1 MFGYVKKVLHIC
13 TNKIINLDMKK
24 LTASILL
31 VVVSSSF
38 ALVSAQ
44 NRGNDTIKTGN
55 IEEVV
60 FVQPVT
66 GRLKVRDE
74 VTTAQQIISNQQLKV
89 ANNPNAI
96 SAIAGK
102 ASGVRVNQTNNSVN
116 SSQSIVI
123 RTPTTI
129 SGSQEALVVID
140 NVISSAAVLS
150 QLPPDMI
157 ESVNIIKGAG
167 GAAIYGSQGVNG
179 VVVVTT
185 KRGTASGGLR
195 VTLNSSIDFES
206 IAFLPKRQRTYGQG
220 WFGDKVHVENGAW
233 GPAFNDPAF
242 AGTMQP
248 YGIPLYDFNGD
259 GIINVNPDSSVPAGD
274 EGGAIQS
281 PFAPYGKDNVRDFF
295 QNGTILQNTLSIS
308 SGNSNGYFGMT
319 LGSLEKEF
327 VVAGDKLS
335 RYSALIKGGAKINKW
350 SFDGQVNF
358 IRNKTTQADAT
369 IYHDL
374 LQSSSDIPIE
384 KFKDYA
390 DRGYAWSIYY
400 TSPYYRQKHVRSN
413 SLRNYFNVIGSA
425 GYAFNDHISLTYRGN
440 MNYTNLESSSYNDG
454 YVADPIYDGIVSD
467 VQSNYFQSNAN
478 QQNYYGDLTFNANYD
493 IATDLNLDLTL
504 GHNYQDYRTTNSQ
517 AGGTGLLIAGLYT
530 IPNLSSPAQ
539 PNTLNN
545 RRFHT
550 NIHAFIG
557 NLDLSYRKF
566 LFFNA
571 AGRYEMNSS
580 LKELSVNNDFS
591 YFFPSASLSFVPTKA
606 FDFGGNVLNYMK
618 ITGAIERTGGI
629 SAISN
634 YQLDPIASVGAG
646 YPYLGSGYISYNPQT
661 TYTDQRLNPE
671 FTTKAEI
678 GLSFGLFKDRITFD
692 GAIFQSKT
700 KDLITLQQ
708 TSATSGLGGQ
718 WKNIGDMEGKGIE
731 MNINFVPVK
740 TSNVRWD
747 IGANFT
753 SSYSMITRLADG
765 AKEIALLSNSYS
777 GIFAVE
783 GERFPVLKGTT
794 YVRDSE
800 GRIVVDAN
808 TGLPQVNSQL
818 QVLGR
823 TTPKYILGLTTSLR
837 VKGFTLSA
845 TADYRTGHKFFS
857 GTKNSLAFSGQL
869 EESAAFDRT
878 QPYIIPNSVYMQNGA
893 YVANT
898 SVPIYATT
906 YNNPN
911 NSNYNPTYGLS
922 EYYGGASYNSV
933 GENFILDATA
943 FKIREIGLS
952 YTFSKEL
959 LGQSKI
965 NELTIG
971 IQARNPFTKFAKEN
985 RNYDDP
991 ETGFEGN
998 GAYSG
1003 YISSSAVQY
1012 PNLRTFGGNLTVTF

>member
-1 MFGYVKKVLHIC
+1 
-13 TNKIINLDMKK
+13 MKK
-24 LTASILL
+24 LTASVLL
-31 VVVSSSF
+31 VVVSSSL
-38 ALVSAQ
+38 ALVNAQ
-44 NRGNDTIKTGN
+44 TGRRDTIKTTD

-102 ASGVRVNQTNNSVN
+102 ASGVRINQTNNSVN

-140 NVISSAAVLS
+140 NVISSAAVLA

-185 KRGTASGGLR
+185 KRGTAGGGLR
-195 VTLNSSIDFES
+195 INFNSAVDFES
-206 IAFLPKRQRTYGQG
+206 IAFLPKRQRLYGQG
-220 WFGDKVHVENGAW
+220 WYGDKIHVENGAW
-233 GPAFNDPAF
+233 GPAFTNPAF
-242 AGTMQP
+242 AGTVQP
-248 YGIPLYDFNGD
+248 YGVPLYDFDGD
-259 GIINVNPDSSVPAGD
+259 GEIIVNANNSAASPDNPA
-274 EGGAIQS
+274 AIQS
-281 PFAPYGKDNVRDFF
+281 NFAPYGKDNVRDFF
-295 QNGTILQNTLSIS
+295 QNGTIFQNTLSIS
-308 SGNSNGYFGMT
+308 SGNNNGYFGLT

-327 VVAGDKLS
+327 VVADDKLS
-335 RYSALIKGGAKINKW
+335 RYSALIKGGVKVNKW

-374 LQSSSDIPIE
+374 LQSASDIPIE
-384 KFKDYA
+384 RFRDYPDNA
-390 DRGYAWSIYY
+390 YAWTIFY

-425 GYAFNDHISLTYRGN
+425 GYKFDEHLSLTYRGN
-440 MNYTNLESSSYNDG
+440 MNFTNVESNSYNDG
-454 YVADPIYDGIVSD
+454 YVNFNTFTDDGLIAGANI
-467 VQSNYFQSNAN
+467 QSSYFQSNAN

-530 IPNLSSPAQ
+530 ISNLSSPAQ
-539 PNTLNN
+539 PSTLNN
-545 RRFHT
+545 RRFHS
-550 NIHAFIG
+550 NIHAFLG
-557 NLDLSYRKF
+557 NLDLSYKKY

-571 AGRYEMNSS
+571 SGRYEMNSS
-580 LKELSVNNDFS
+580 LKALTVDNDFS
-591 YFFPSASLSFVPTKA
+591 YFFPSASLSFIPTKA
-606 FDFGGNVLNYMK
+606 FNFGGNVLNYLK
-618 ITGAIERTGGI
+618 VTGALERTGGI
-629 SAISN
+629 SAIGN
-634 YQLDPIASVGAG
+634 YQLDPIAVIGAG
-646 YPYLGSGYISYNPQT
+646 YPYQGSGYISYNPQT

-692 GAIFQSKT
+692 GSIFQSKT

-708 TSATSGLGGQ
+708 TSTTSGLGGQ
-718 WKNIGDMEGKGIE
+718 WRNVGDMEGKGIE
-731 MNINFVPVK
+731 MNINFVPIK
-740 TSNVRWD
+740 TSSIRWD

-753 SSYSMITRLADG
+753 SAYSTVTRLADG

-777 GIFAVE
+777 GVFAVE

-794 YVRDSE
+794 YVRDDQ
-800 GRIVVDAN
+800 GRIVVNAT
-808 TGLPQVNSQL
+808 TGLPQINSQL

-823 TTPKYILGLTTSLR
+823 TTPKYILGFTTALK

-857 GTKNSLAFSGQL
+857 GTKNSLAFSGHL
-869 EESAAFDRT
+869 EESAEMDRT
-878 QPYIIPNSVYMQNGA
+878 KAYVIPNSVYTQNGA

-906 YNNPN
+906 FNNPN
-911 NSNYNPTYGLS
+911 NANYNPTLALS
-922 EYYGGASYNSV
+922 EYYGGASYNTV
-933 GENFILDATA
+933 GENFVLDATA
-943 FKIREIGLS
+943 FKIREIGLA

-959 LGQSKI
+959 LGESKI

-971 IQARNPFTKFAKEN
+971 VQARNPFTKFAKEN

-1012 PNLRTFGGNLTVTF
+1012 PNLRTFGGSVTVTF

>member
-1 MFGYVKKVLHIC
+1 
-13 TNKIINLDMKK
+13 MKK
-24 LTASILL
+24 LTASVLL
-31 VVVSSSF
+31 VVVSASF
-38 ALVSAQ
+38 ALVDAQ
-44 NRGNDTIKTGN
+44 NRRNDTIKTAN

-102 ASGVRVNQTNNSVN
+102 ASGVRVNQTNTSVN

-123 RTPTTI
+123 RNPTTI
-129 SGSQEALVVID
+129 SGNVEALVVID

-150 QLPPDMI
+150 QIPPDAI

-185 KRGTASGGLR
+185 KRGTAGGGLR
-195 VTLNSSIDFES
+195 INFNSSADFES
-206 IAFLPKRQRTYGQG
+206 VAFLPKRQRLYGQG
-220 WFGDKVHVENGAW
+220 WYGDKIHVENGAW
-233 GPAFNDPAF
+233 GPAFSDPKW
-242 AGTMQP
+242 AGTVQP
-248 YGIPLYDFNGD
+248 YGVPLYDFDGVD
-259 GIINVNPDSSVPAGD
+259 GIVINPDGSEPTGD
-274 EGGAIQS
+274 EGASIQS
-281 PFAPYGKDNVRDFF
+281 TFAPYGKDNVREFF
-295 QNGTILQNTLSIS
+295 QTGAVYQNTLSVS
-308 SGNSNGYFGMT
+308 TGNANGYFGAT
-319 LGSLEKEF
+319 LGSLEREF
-327 VVAGDKLS
+327 IVAGDKLS
-335 RYSALIKGGAKINKW
+335 RYSALIKGGAKVNKW

-358 IRNKTTQADAT
+358 IRTKTTQADAT

-374 LQSSSDIPIE
+374 LQSAADIPIN

-390 DRGYAWSIYY
+390 DNGYGWNMYY
-400 TSPYYRQKHVRSN
+400 TSPYYRQKHIREN
-413 SLRNYFNVIGSA
+413 TLRNYFNVIGSV
-425 GYAFNDHISLTYRGN
+425 GYKFNDHINVTYRGN
-440 MNYTNLESSSYNDG
+440 MNYTTIEGRNYNDG
-454 YVADPIYDGIVSD
+454 YKVPLIFKTQNILADMQSSYS
-467 VQSNYFQSNAN
+467 QSNQNI
-478 QQNYYGDLTFNANYD
+478 QNYYGDLTFNANYD

-517 AGGTGLLIAGLYT
+517 AGGTGLLIPGLYT
-530 IPNLSSPAQ
+530 VANLSSPTQ
-539 PNTLNN
+539 PSQLNN
-545 RRFHT
+545 NKYHT

-557 NLDLSYRKF
+557 NLDLSYKKF

-580 LKELSVNNDFS
+580 LKELSVDNDYS

-606 FDFGGNVLNYMK
+606 FDFGGNVLNYLK
-618 ITGAIERTGGI
+618 ITGALERTGGI

-634 YQLDPIASVGAG
+634 YQLDPIANVAPG
-646 YPYLGSGYISYNPQT
+646 YPYNGSGYISYVPQG

-700 KDLITLQQ
+700 NDLITLQQ
-708 TSATSGLGGQ
+708 SSATSGLASGV
-718 WKNIGDMEGKGIE
+718 WKNVGDLKGKGIE

-740 TSNVRWD
+740 TSTIRWD
-747 IGANFT
+747 IGGNFT
-753 SSYSMITRLADG
+753 SAETRVTRLANG

-777 GIFAVE
+777 GVYAVE
-783 GERFPVLKGTT
+783 GESLTVIRGTT
-794 YVRDSE
+794 YVRDDQ
-800 GRIVVDAN
+800 GRIVVNAT

-823 TTPKYILGLTTSLR
+823 TTPKYILGLTTSLK

-845 TADYRTGHKFFS
+845 TADYRTGHQFFS

-869 EESAAFDRT
+869 EESADFDRT
-878 QPYIIPNSVYMQNGA
+878 KPYVIPNSVYMQGGA

-898 SVPIYATT
+898 NVPIYATT
-906 YNNPN
+906 LNNTAN
-911 NSNYNPTYGLS
+911 ANYNPVFALS
-922 EYYGGASYNSV
+922 EYYGGAAYNQV
-933 GENFILDATA
+933 GENFVVDASA
-943 FKIREIGLS
+943 FKLREVALS
-952 YTFSKEL
+952 YTFSKDL

-971 IQARNPFTKFAKEN
+971 VQARNIFTKFAKSN

-991 ETGFEGN
+991 ESSYGGDVRY
-998 GAYSG
+998 AG
-1003 YISSSAVQY
+1003 YIGSAANQY
-1012 PNLRTFGGNLTVTF
+1012 PNIKSYGASLSVTF

>member
-1 MFGYVKKVLHIC
+1 
-13 TNKIINLDMKK
+13 MKK
-24 LTASILL
+24 LTASVLL
-31 VVVSSSF
+31 VVVSSSL
-38 ALVSAQ
+38 ALVNAQ
-44 NRGNDTIKTGN
+44 TGKNDTIKTTD

-74 VTTAQQIISNQQLKV
+74 VTTAQQIISNEQLKV

-102 ASGVRVNQTNNSVN
+102 ASGVRINQTNNSVN

-129 SGSQEALVVID
+129 SGSKEALVVID

-185 KRGTASGGLR
+185 KRGTAGGGLR
-195 VTLNSSIDFES
+195 INFNSAIDFES
-206 IAFLPKRQRTYGQG
+206 IAFLPKRQRLYGQG
-220 WFGDKVHVENGAW
+220 WYGDKIHVENGAW
-233 GPAFNDPAF
+233 GPAFTDPAF
-242 AGTMQP
+242 AGTTQP
-248 YGIPLYDFNGD
+248 YGVPLYDFDGD
-259 GIINVNPDSSVPAGD
+259 GIITANPNDSSPTGD
-274 EGGAIQS
+274 EGGSIMS
-281 PFAPYGKDNVRDFF
+281 TFAPYGRDNVRDFF
-295 QNGTILQNTLSIS
+295 QNGAIFQNTLSIS
-308 SGNSNGYFGMT
+308 SGNSDGYFGLT

-327 VVAGDKLS
+327 VVADDKLS
-335 RYSALIKGGAKINKW
+335 RYSALIKGGVKVNKW

-358 IRNKTTQADAT
+358 IRTKTSQGDPT

-374 LQSSSDIPIE
+374 LQSASDVPIT
-384 KFKDYA
+384 KFRDYPDNA
-390 DRGYAWSIYY
+390 YAWSIYY

-425 GYAFNDHISLTYRGN
+425 GYAFNEHINLTYRGN
-440 MNYTNLESSSYNDG
+440 MNFTNLESSNYNDG
-454 YVADPIYDGIVSD
+454 YVADLIYDGLFADI
-467 VQSNYFQSNAN
+467 QSNYFQSNAN
-478 QQNYYGDLTFNANYD
+478 QQNYYGDLTLNMNYD
-493 IATDLNLDLTL
+493 IAKDLNLDLTL
-504 GHNYQDYRTTNSQ
+504 GHNYQDNRTTNSQ

-530 IPNLSSPAQ
+530 IPNLSNPAQ
-539 PNTLNN
+539 PSTLNN
-545 RRFHT
+545 RKFH
-550 NIHAFIG
+550 NNVHAFIG
-557 NLDLSYRKF
+557 NLDLSYKKF

-591 YFFPSASLSFVPTKA
+591 YFFPSASLSFIPTKA
-606 FDFGGNVLNYMK
+606 FDFGGNVLNYLK
-618 ITGAIERTGGI
+618 ITGAVERTGGI
-629 SAISN
+629 SAISG
-634 YQLDPIASVGAG
+634 YQLDPIATVAAG
-646 YPYLGSGYISYNPQT
+646 YPYAGSGYISYNPQT

-671 FTTKAEI
+671 FTNKAEI

-708 TSATSGLGGQ
+708 ASATSGLSGQ
-718 WKNIGDMEGKGIE
+718 WKNVGDMEGKGIE

-747 IGANFT
+747 IGANFS
-753 SSYSMITRLADG
+753 SSYSMITKLADG

-794 YVRDSE
+794 YVRDDQ
-800 GRIVVDAN
+800 GRVVVDAT

-823 TTPKYILGLTTSLR
+823 TTPKYILGFTTSLK

-878 QPYIIPNSVYMQNGA
+878 QPYIIANSVYMQGGS

-898 SVPIYATT
+898 NVPIYATT

-911 NSNYNPTYGLS
+911 STSYNPTLAVS
-922 EYYGGASYNSV
+922 EYYGGAAYNSV
-933 GENFILDATA
+933 GENFVLDATA

-952 YTFSKEL
+952 YTFSKDL

-971 IQARNPFTKFAKEN
+971 VQARNPFTKFAKEN

-1003 YISSSAVQY
+1003 YISNSAVQY
-1012 PNLRTFGGNLTVTF
+1012 PNLRTFGGSVTVTF